1 MEDTQCNPEP
11 QCCEQPESAFQVGKV
26 FTYQPPKEGQPAKY
40 EAIRSNAKELAFV
53 ILENTPECADQTA
66 AIRKLREA
74 VMTANA
80 AIALEGLV

>member
-1 MEDTQCNPEP
+1 MDATTEI
-11 QCCEQPESAFQVGKV
+11 
-26 FTYQPPKEGQPAKY
+26 FTYHAPTPDQLPKYAAVRTAALEFARVIEANVPA
-40 EAIRSNAKELAFV
+40 
-53 ILENTPECADQTA
+53 CADRSA